1 MLHYENLYWFFKSAL
16 CDKDVNRIIK
26 LAKKQNKKLG
36 RIGSFPER
44 KFKKLNK
51 EQSKILKQKRNSY
64 VTFLDERWLYDLI
77 QPYFLTANK
86 SAHWNFDLNWV
97 EHMQFTQYTKNQHYD
112 WHCDSGVELNDDVAA
127 QGHGKLRKLSVVI
140 SLSDPKDYEGG
151 DFEFQF
157 RGSDDPTLTKIV
169 PEIKPKGSVLVFPSY
184 IWHRVK
190 PITKGLR
197 YSLVAWVR
205 GNPYR

>member
-1 MLHYENLYWFFKSAL
+1 LNTCNLLNIQKI
-16 CDKDVNRIIK
+16 NIT
-26 LAKKQNKKLG
+26 
-36 RIGSFPER
+36 IG
-44 KFKKLNK
+44 
-51 EQSKILKQKRNSY
+51 I
-64 VTFLDERWLYDLI
+64 
-77 QPYFLTANK
+77 
-86 SAHWNFDLNWV
+86 
-97 EHMQFTQYTKNQHYD
+97 
-112 WHCDSGVELNDDVAA
+112 VAA